1 MKKIAIL
8 DFDGTIAD
16 TRPVILNTFHRTLD
30 AMHLPQHT
38 DDEIAATIG
47 LPLMEAFP
55 VLEPM
60 DERMAA
66 ECTATYRRIFHD
78 VNAQIGVPM
87 FPHVDETLRLL
98 HSRGMIL
105 TIATS
110 RSHQSAAD
118 FISSFALDDI
128 VTYIIGYEDVSHAKP
143 HPEPVL
149 KTLSHFDL
157 TADEAV
163 VVGDTHFDI
172 LMGRNAGC
180 ATIGV
185 TYGNG
190 SRQSLVEA
198 GADSIVD
205 DFADISRI

>member
-98 HSRGMIL
+98 
-105 TIATS
+105 
-110 RSHQSAAD
+110 
-118 FISSFALDDI
+118 DDI

-149 KTLSHFDL
+149 KTLSHFGL
-157 TADEAV
+157 TADDAV

-190 SRQSLVEA
+190 SRQSLEEA
-198 GADSIVD
+198 GADSVVD

>member
-149 KTLSHFDL
+149 KTLSHFGL
-157 TADEAV
+157 TAQCRLR
-163 VVGDTHFDI
+163 HYWRY
-172 LMGRNAGC
+172 L
-180 ATIGV
+180 
-185 TYGNG
+185 
-190 SRQSLVEA
+190 RQRLAPKSC
-198 GADSIVD
+198 
-205 DFADISRI
+205 